1 MVESGRSTWST
12 ARSRTVGWRRGLGGI
27 EAEEARSPAG
37 QWAGV
42 RAEYA
47 DALLSVAGP
56 EFESGRAEGRRLTL
70 VEAIEYALAE
80 A

>member
-1 MVESGRSTWST
+1 MVDRQVAHGRL
-12 ARSRTVGWRRGLGGI
+12 AERPGGI

-56 EFESGRAEGRRLTL
+56 EFESGRAEGRRVTL